1 MQQPSPMMQQYLLIK
16 EANKDCI
23 IFYRLGDFYEM
34 FYDDAVLVSDML
46 GLTLTAR
53 DSGNGERAPMCGVPF
68 HAADLYID
76 KIVSNGYKV
85 AICEQVS
92 APQKGKIVEREIVK
106 IVTKGTVTNDDF
118 IDEKSNNFIMSVFV
132 SDNNAGISWADITT
146 GEFFAKNF
154 VGDNGFL
161 NLQNFIIKINPSQI
175 IAGKKAK
182 EFLDTTQISKQKI
195 IPPIEYFRDSE
206 FNSQNAKTVL
216 EEHFNIKSF
225 AVFGFNDEDFCL
237 NSSGAL
243 ISYLKDTQK
252 NSLVNIN
259 TINYSSDDDLM
270 MIDHGVIRN
279 LELVKTFKEGKR
291 YGSLL
296 WLLDKTRT
304 SMGARKLQSWIVSP
318 LKDVEKI
325 NYRLDGVESFYNNT
339 LIRKSVYDLL
349 SSVKDI
355 GRISG
360 KISNGNLVPKDCLNL
375 SKSLSVIPT
384 LKFQLSGI
392 NSKIVLDVVDKLS
405 DYDDLCNLINSA
417 IYDESQENVSEL
429 LSVNKKKKKSKI
441 IKEGFNVEL
450 DEFRAFKDKA
460 VGELLAIENR
470 EKESTGIKTLKIG
483 YNNVFGYYIEVSKS
497 FKDIVPY
504 HYERRQTIAN
514 GERYVTQ
521 ELRDLE
527 YKILTCESQ
536 AETLELELYNKIKGV
551 LLENVPKLKRTA
563 DAIAELDIL
572 ISLSNVSRENNFTR
586 PKILD
591 ACGALYIQDGRHPV
605 VEATSKQKFV
615 PNDTFMNNDQDRTI
629 LITGPNMAG
638 KSTYMRQVALITLMA
653 HVGCFVPASK
663 AEIPLTDKIF
673 TRIGASDNLISD
685 QSTFMVEMSE
695 TAEILKNATENSLI
709 ILDEIG
715 RGTSTYD
722 GLSIAWAVL
731 EYINENIKAKTLF
744 ATHYHELTSLENT
757 LVGVK
762 NYKINVKELNG
773 TIIFLRK
780 IMRGATN
787 RSFGIEVAELAGVKR
802 EVTDRAKKLLKG
814 LESKSVNTSVT
825 SDESFDEVATR
836 NELSEVERIIKEL
849 DLNNLSPMHAFTILC
864 DLNEKV
870 KDK

>member
-1 MQQPSPMMQQYLLIK
+1 MQKVSPMMQQYFLIK

-92 APQKGKIVEREIVK
+92 APQKGKIVDREIVK
-106 IVTKGTVTNDDF
+106 IITKGTVTNDDY
-118 IDEKSNNFIMSVFV
+118 IDEKSNNFIMSVYI
-132 SDNNAGISWADITT
+132 SENDAGISWADITT

-154 VGDNGFL
+154 VNDTGFL
-161 NLQNFIIKINPSQI
+161 NLQNYIIKINPSQI
-175 IAGKKAK
+175 IASKKAK
-182 EFLDTTQISKQKI
+182 EFLDNTQICRQKI

-206 FNSQNAKTVL
+206 FNLENAKSVL
-216 EEHFNIKSF
+216 EEHFKIKSF
-225 AVFGFNDEDFCL
+225 VSFGFNEADVCF

-243 ISYLKDTQK
+243 ISYLIETQK
-252 NSLVNIN
+252 NSLSNIN
-259 TINYSSDDDLM
+259 TINYSSDEDLM

-279 LELVKTFKEGKR
+279 LELIKTFKEGKR

-304 SMGARKLQSWIVSP
+304 SMGARKLQNWIVSP

-325 NYRLDGVESFYNNT
+325 NYRLDGLENFYNNT

-360 KISNGNLVPKDCLNL
+360 KISNGNLVPRDCLNL
-375 SKSLSVIPT
+375 SKSLSIIPT
-384 LKFQLSGI
+384 IKFQLSGI
-392 NSKIVLDVVDKLS
+392 NSDIVLDIIEKMAE
-405 DYDDLCNLINSA
+405 YDDLCNLLNSA
-417 IYDESQENVSEL
+417 IYDDSQEKISE
-429 LSVNKKKKKSKI
+429 VEFTKKKKKSRI
-441 IKEGFNVEL
+441 IKQGFNAEL
-450 DEFRAFKDKA
+450 DELRVFKDKS
-460 VGELLAIENR
+460 VNELLAIENR
-470 EKESTGIKTLKIG
+470 EKETTGIKTLKIG

-497 FKDIVPY
+497 FKDNVPY

-514 GERYVTQ
+514 GERFVTQ

-527 YKILTCESQ
+527 YKILNCESQ
-536 AETLELELYNKIKGV
+536 ADQLELELYNRIKGV

-563 DAIAELDIL
+563 DALAELDIL
-572 ISLSNVSRENNFTR
+572 ISLANVARENNFVR
-586 PKILD
+586 PVILD
-591 ACGALYIQDGRHPV
+591 EDGALNIQDGRHPV
-605 VEATSKQKFV
+605 VEATSRQKFV
-615 PNDTFMNNDQDRTI
+615 PNDVFMNNDTDRTM

-638 KSTYMRQVALITLMA
+638 KSTYMRQVALIVLMA
-653 HVGCFVPASK
+653 HIGSFVPASM

-695 TAEILKNATENSLI
+695 TADIIKNATKNSLI

-744 ATHYHELTSLENT
+744 ATHYHELTALENT

-787 RSFGIEVAELAGVKR
+787 RSFGIEVAELAGVKK

-814 LESKSVNTSVT
+814 LEKKSDIS
-825 SDESFDEVATR
+825 SATDLDFIEPEKEK
-836 NELSEVERIIKEL
+836 ELTEVEKIISEL
-849 DLNNLSPMHAFTILC
+849 DLNNLSPMHAFSILC